1 MENSICQS
9 RTRKSVGFICVNDPA
24 DSVAMVTA
32 DMSSE
37 FKFENG
43 GKHGGNRLGAPAHH
57 IIDIGCFGAKCLQN
71 ARPALFN
78 FGRRAG

>member
-1 MENSICQS
+1 
-9 RTRKSVGFICVNDPA
+9 
-24 DSVAMVTA
+24 MVTA
-32 DMSSE
+32 DMPSE

-78 FGRRAG
+78 FGWRAG